1 MTKKLTRQELEQ
13 WARTLDEE
21 NAPYSSQIQAENS
34 FFVNQLTTRPGDTY
48 EDIRTEA
55 EKDFTEKKVEAKK
68 WKNASWGSLGVGIG
82 VNLVTGGA
90 VGLAALVGGFAGMLY
105 SSSRASKD
113 EIQGH
118 EGEHFVVQLDDVA
131 KDLEKKTS

>member
-1 MTKKLTRQELEQ
+1 MNKKLSRQELEQ
-13 WARTLDEE
+13 WAKTLDEE
-21 NAPYSSQIQAENS
+21 NSPYSSQIHAENS
-34 FFVNQLTTRPGDTY
+34 FFMSQLSARPGETY
-48 EDIRTEA
+48 DDIRQMA
-55 EKDFTEKKVEAKK
+55 EKDSSEKQHEAKK

-118 EGEHFVVQLDDVA
+118 EGQHFVVQLDDVA
-131 KDLEKKTS
+131 KELEKKGN